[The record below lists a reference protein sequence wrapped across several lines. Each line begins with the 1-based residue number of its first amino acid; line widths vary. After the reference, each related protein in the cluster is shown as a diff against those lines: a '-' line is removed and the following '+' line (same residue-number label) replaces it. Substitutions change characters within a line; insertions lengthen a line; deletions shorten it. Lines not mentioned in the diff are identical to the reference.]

1 MKKNDWI
8 FLSSTVLYSF
18 LFYKQQVGI
27 NFLIFTI
34 ALLVGILIK
43 NKSLFNSAIW
53 KLAALGSLLSAACL
67 AYDGSDLAL
76 IANIISLSLLSG
88 LSVSVRSSVIFSLLF
103 SAYSYVSAVVFMY
116 LDWIER
122 KQKANNLNSHGYFKK
137 FLLISIPLIVTLL
150 FFQLYRASNPLFDV
164 FAAKINFNF
173 ISLEWI
179 VFTLGGLVLV
189 YGFYYHKQVAD
200 LASFDEQGQINLKSA
215 PHESFILFGKEIQ
228 LQDENFS
235 GIIMFL
241 LLNGLLLL
249 VNLLDANFIFIDH
262 QLPKGMSYAEFVHQ
276 GTGAVIA
283 SILVAI
289 SIILFYFRGALNFD
303 KHNKTI
309 KLLAYIWIL
318 QNVLML
324 ISTAFRNE
332 LYIAAYGLTYKRIG
346 VYVYLLLSAIG
357 LITTLIK
364 ILQVKSNHF
373 LFRVNGW
380 LFYGVLIIA
389 CFFQWDILITQYNIN
404 VPAQIEKTY
413 LVNLSD
419 KTLPQLFAMENN
431 PALAGKEFI
440 NEAYV
445 SAVEG
450 YNYEELA
457 PPASYEQ
464 ELSRKL
470 YQFME
475 MAEENSWQS
484 WYYQQYE
491 TITTLQEMDN
501 KRLIKTIDL
510 SSYRVQTLSPLRS
523 FRHIDTF
530 KLIGNNIGISELSY
544 FSEVRHLE
552 IQNNN
557 IKSLTGI
564 HAMPKLEYLD
574 ISINPITDYSPL
586 FEFKHLKKIVLNRD
600 VAPSILAQL
609 KEQFPGIIISFS

>member
-8 FLSSTVLYSF
+8 FLSSAALYSF
-18 LFYKQQVGI
+18 LFYKQQAGI

-34 ALLVGILIK
+34 VLIIGLLLK
-43 NKSLFNSAIW
+43 NKVLFNSHAW
-53 KLAALGSLLSAACL
+53 KLAALGSLMSAGCL
-67 AYDGSDLAL
+67 AYYGSDLAL
-76 IANIISLSLLSG
+76 VANLISLSILSG
-88 LSVSVRSSVIFSLLF
+88 LSVSARSSLVFSLLF
-103 SAYSYVSAVVFMY
+103 SAYSYVSALPFMY

-122 KQKANNLNSHGYFKK
+122 KQQESGHSSNGYFKK
-137 FLLISIPLIVTLL
+137 FLLWCIPILVTGL
-150 FFQLYRASNPLFDV
+150 FFQLYRASNPLFDQL
-164 FAAKINFNF
+164 AARINFGF
-173 ISLEWI
+173 ISFEWL
-179 VFTLGGLVLV
+179 VFTLGGFVLL
-189 YGFYYHKQVAD
+189 YGFYYHRQVAD
-200 LASFDEQGQINLKSA
+200 LASFDEQGQLNLQLQS
-215 PHESFILFGKEIQ
+215 HQSYSLFGKEIQ
-228 LQDENFS
+228 LQDEHFS
-235 GIIMFL
+235 GKLMFL
-241 LLNGLLLL
+241 LLNALLLL
-249 VNLLDANFIFIDH
+249 VNLLDFNFIFIDH
-262 QLPKGMSYAEFVHQ
+262 QLPKGMSYSDFVHQ
-276 GTGAVIA
+276 GTGTVIA

-303 KHNKTI
+303 EQSKTI
-309 KLLAYIWIL
+309 KVLAYGWII

-324 ISTAFRNE
+324 ISTAFRND
-332 LYIAAYGLTYKRIG
+332 LYVVAYGLTYKRIG
-346 VYVYLLLSAIG
+346 VYVYLLLAAIG
-357 LITTLIK
+357 LITTFIK

-380 LFYGVLIIA
+380 LFYAVLIIA
-389 CFFQWDILITQYNIN
+389 CFINWDVLIAHYNIN
-404 VPAQIEKTY
+404 YTDKIEKTY

-491 TITTLQEMDN
+491 TINTLQEMDN

-510 SSYRVQTLSPLRS
+510 STYRVQTLSPLRS

-574 ISINPITDYSPL
+574 ISTNPITDYNPL
-586 FEFKHLKKIVLNRD
+586 FELKHLKKIVLNRD
-600 VAPSILAQL
+600 VAPAILAQL